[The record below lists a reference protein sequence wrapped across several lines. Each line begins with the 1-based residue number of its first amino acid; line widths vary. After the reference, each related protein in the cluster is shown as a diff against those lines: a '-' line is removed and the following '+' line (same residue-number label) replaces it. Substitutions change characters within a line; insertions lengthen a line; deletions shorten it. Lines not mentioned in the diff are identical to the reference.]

1 MKRLLSVTS
10 FTALLTLSRMLA
22 GFLVAKVVA
31 IYTGPAGLAMLGQL
45 QNVIV
50 SLNGLV
56 SAPVGNGVVRYTAQ
70 YEKDGYRACSPWWRA
85 ALLWGGGLFVI
96 FGALGIILSNKIS
109 QWLFHS
115 LYYNYIIILALC
127 MMPLSI
133 IGTFVVSVINGQQ
146 RYRKYVILGMCSV
159 LFSSTLMI
167 YFSVNYKLDGALIAA
182 VLQTGA
188 IGLIY
193 FIAALKEKW
202 FSYVYLIGSIDK
214 DKFWEI
220 GKYLIMAIASA
231 LSMPVAIIFIRNQL
245 IDVLGWSAAGQW
257 QAVWKISE
265 SYLSVI
271 TIAMSVY
278 YLPLLSKIDCI
289 QELKREVNRNAIVI
303 VPIVF
308 LLSVAVYLFRD
319 SIITILFT
327 SEFREARDLFA
338 IQLIGNVIKVT
349 SWLYAFPIIS
359 RGMAKTFILTEI
371 VFSMLFV
378 IFSVFFIR
386 LYGLNGANIAYC
398 INYTIYF
405 FIVYFLLYYSKK
417 VNV

>member
-1 MKRLLSVTS
+1 
-10 FTALLTLSRMLA
+10 
-22 GFLVAKVVA
+22 
-31 IYTGPAGLAMLGQL
+31 
-45 QNVIV
+45 
-50 SLNGLV
+50 
-56 SAPVGNGVVRYTAQ
+56 
-70 YEKDGYRACSPWWRA
+70 
-85 ALLWGGGLFVI
+85 
-96 FGALGIILSNKIS
+96 
-109 QWLFHS
+109 
-115 LYYNYIIILALC
+115 LC